1 MTSGKQ
7 TGVGAAWLG
16 CFAVTM
22 ILSNGGKFHRYGCVF
37 SNRWEVCGWQPAVR
51 RTLDSRGQQL
61 GDHPKD
67 LHQESSRIVAGK
79 SRHGL

>member
-1 MTSGKQ
+1 MTSSKW

-22 ILSNGGKFHRYGCVF
+22 IPSNGGKFHRYGCVF
-37 SNRWEVCGWQPAVR
+37 SNWWEVCGWQPA
-51 RTLDSRGQQL
+51 RGQQL
-61 GDHPKD
+61 GDHLKD
-67 LHQESSRIVAGK
+67 LHQESSRIAAGK